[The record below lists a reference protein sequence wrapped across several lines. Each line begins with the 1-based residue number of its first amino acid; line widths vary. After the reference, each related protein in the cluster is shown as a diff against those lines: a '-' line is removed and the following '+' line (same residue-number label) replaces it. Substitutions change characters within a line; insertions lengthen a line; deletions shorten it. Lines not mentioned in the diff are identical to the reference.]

1 MKKAFSIN
9 GGAGRV
15 LCSIPALEYYKTN
28 VDKDLVVIS
37 EAWTELFMLSP
48 ILRDSVYPVNNKNLF
63 KDKLQ
68 NLDIIVSPEPYRL
81 GQYFKQQC
89 NLIQAFDIEINS
101 LSTIPETKKINLEIP
116 KQEQVFGY
124 NFVTQVRTQ
133 LNKDHVIV
141 LQPFGSGAKL
151 EGNFIID
158 SSGRSFELRDFKL
171 LIEKLTEYYA
181 VILMSSFKIPAPEKQ
196 LPVVVPENIDLIKWA
211 SIIKASDYFI
221 GCDSVGQHLAH
232 ALDKPATV
240 VIGST
245 YPENISYPHN
255 KNFIIVDN
263 GKEKRQYSP
272 IRISFEPAIDFA
284 NEDLMIMS
292 DESIKNIVDKVI
304 KKLGKSS
311 AKNKITAPKEIQNVA
326 ATNVSC
332 EHSSISNIPT
342 LPNFQKKQ
350 SMLDLVVGNK

>member
-15 LCSIPALEYYKTN
+15 LCAIPALEHYKAN
-28 VDKDLVVIS
+28 IDKDLVVIS

-48 ILRDSVYPVNNKNLF
+48 TLRDSVYPVNNKNLF

-89 NLIQAFDIEINS
+89 NLIQAFDIEINA
-101 LSTIPETKKINLEIP
+101 LSAIPETKKINIEIP

-124 NFVTQVRTQ
+124 NFVTQVRAQ

-141 LQPFGSGAKL
+141 LQPFGSSAKL

-158 SSGRSFELRDFKL
+158 SSGRSLELRDFKL
-171 LIEKLTEYYA
+171 LVEKLTEHYA

-196 LPVVVPENIDLIKWA
+196 LPVVFPENIDLIKWA

-240 VIGST
+240 IIGST

-255 KNFIIVDN
+255 KNFNIIDN

-272 IRISFEPAIDFA
+272 IRISFEPAIDFG

-292 DESIKNIVDKVI
+292 DETIKNIVDKVV
-304 KKLGKSS
+304 KKLGKPNT
-311 AKNKITAPKEIQNVA
+311 KNKLTIPKEIQNIDK
-326 ATNVSC
+326 TNSC
-332 EHSSISNIPT
+332 SEHTGITSQI
-342 LPNFQKKQ
+342 PNFQKKQ